1 MEAMLE
7 KSATESDIET
17 LRIHT
22 EASSSERKIAVLHKQ
37 ASAAASDV
45 LGPLEYTRSDISLL
59 IRQCRHDKDL
69 INAAVA
75 GIMEDSSRSQ
85 LQNPWGVVRKKGS
98 GK

>member
-22 EASSSERKIAVLHKQ
+22 EASSSERNIAVLRKQ

-45 LGPLEYTRSDISLL
+45 LGIKE
-59 IRQCRHDKDL
+59 
-69 INAAVA
+69 
-75 GIMEDSSRSQ
+75 
-85 LQNPWGVVRKKGS
+85 
-98 GK
+98 